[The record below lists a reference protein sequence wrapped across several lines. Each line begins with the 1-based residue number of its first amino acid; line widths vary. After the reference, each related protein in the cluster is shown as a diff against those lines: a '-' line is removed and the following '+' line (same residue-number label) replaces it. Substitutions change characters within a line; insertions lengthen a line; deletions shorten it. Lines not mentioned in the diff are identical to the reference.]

1 MMAAINFTIDGQPVS
16 CEKDRM
22 LLEVALE
29 HGIQIPALCFHQAQK
44 PYGACRLCLVEVTVG
59 QHTWLTP
66 SCTFPVR
73 DEGMVVRTTTEQIER
88 YRRMNLEL
96 LLARCPDS
104 EELRELAQQMGVEG
118 TRFPQDGEGACIL
131 CGLCVNMCRDVLGIG
146 AISFWGRGPA
156 RRVQTPY
163 DRASEVCIG
172 CGACA
177 EVCPT
182 GHIKV
187 VDREGAEREIVPFK
201 TTHKLVAC
209 PECGKGYVTEKQ
221 LKYMREQLGSKES
234 ILAGCPRC
242 RARQRAL
249 ELSQFYEK
257 QLTT

>member
-1 MMAAINFTIDGQPVS
+1 
-16 CEKDRM
+16 M
-22 LLEVALE
+22 LLEVAQE
-29 HGIQIPALCFHQAQK
+29 HGIQIPALCYHRAQK
-44 PYGACRLCLVEVTVG
+44 PYGACRLCLVEVSVG
-59 QHTWLTP
+59 RHTWLTP

-73 DEGMVVRTTTEQIER
+73 DEGMAVRTATEQIAR

-104 EELRELAQQMGVEG
+104 EGLSELAGQMGVVG
-118 TRFPQDGEGACIL
+118 TRFPQDGQGGCIL
-131 CGLCVNMCRDVLGIG
+131 CGLCVDLCRDVLGIG
-146 AISFWGRGPA
+146 AISFWGRGPS

-187 VDREGAEREIVPFK
+187 VDHPGAEREIVPFK
-201 TTHKLVAC
+201 TRHKLVLC

-221 LKYMREQLGSKES
+221 LEYMRQQVGPKES
-234 ILAGCPRC
+234 ILASCPRWNSASST
-242 RARQRAL
+242 RNN
-249 ELSQFYEK
+249 
-257 QLTT
+257 